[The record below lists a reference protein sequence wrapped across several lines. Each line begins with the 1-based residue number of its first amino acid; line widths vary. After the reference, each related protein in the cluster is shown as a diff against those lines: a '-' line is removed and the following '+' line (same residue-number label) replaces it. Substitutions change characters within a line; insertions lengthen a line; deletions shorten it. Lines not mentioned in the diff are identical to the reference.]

1 MKLACADLDACGV
14 PYALVGGLAV
24 SARCEPRFTRDL
36 DLAVAVEGDLEA
48 EQLVSSLIARG
59 YQVMAQVEQ
68 EQTGRLATARL
79 LPPRSRVSEG
89 IVVDLLFASSG
100 VEAELVAAADRLEV
114 FPGVEVPT
122 ARRSHLIAMK
132 ILSMD
137 PATRPQDR
145 LDAINLA
152 READAD
158 EIAEVK
164 AVLELITSRSCQRD
178 KDLAAEL
185 DDLLTG
191 LS

>member
-1 MKLACADLDACGV
+1 LKLACADLDACGV

>member
-1 MKLACADLDACGV
+1 M